1 MTPFVQS
8 RGGHL
13 ASACVAIFWPLAYF
27 LVYLPLFVGLEAW
40 HFLPACVWLLM
51 LTYVLLLIHLGR
63 HSSLLARLST
73 IAGAPL
79 LAFLFVAIASLKSF
93 PGFMKSGD
101 EPWLYAGSTAIA
113 LGLVS
118 TVVLLVAWG
127 LREDCQGEDL
137 ADARE

>member
-1 MTPFVQS
+1 MTPPVRS
-8 RGGHL
+8 RDGIYAPTG
-13 ASACVAIFWPLAYF
+13 VTVYWPLAYF

-40 HFLPACVWLLM
+40 HFFTACVWLLM
-51 LTYVLLLIHLGR
+51 LTYVLLLIHLR
-63 HSSLLARLST
+63 CRSSLLARLSA
-73 IAGAPL
+73 IAGATL

-127 LREDCQGEDL
+127 LRVFI
-137 ADARE
+137 AMRHRHAA